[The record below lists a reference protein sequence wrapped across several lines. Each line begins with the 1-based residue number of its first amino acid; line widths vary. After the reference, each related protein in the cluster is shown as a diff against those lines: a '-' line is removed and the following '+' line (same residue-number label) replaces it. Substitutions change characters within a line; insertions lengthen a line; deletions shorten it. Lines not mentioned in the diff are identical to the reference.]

1 MKSAVFA
8 TLIFMGSL
16 AQASES
22 WVCMCYADAAQRS
35 EVGGVALEPTLSL
48 EQAEA
53 EALNTCKNFEPSTV
67 SVRCEKY
74 NDGEE

>member
-1 MKSAVFA
+1 MKSVIVVA
-8 TLIFMGSL
+8 LILMSGV

-22 WVCMCYADAAQRS
+22 WVCMCYSDVGQQD

-48 EQAEA
+48 EQAET
-53 EALNTCKNFEPSTV
+53 EALNTCKQFEPSTV

-74 NDGEE
+74 NDGE